1 MATYLDIL
9 NRARGRQA
17 GTPISATGIGDGSGD
32 SLQGIEAVNNAVAVF
47 SENSFDLDATEKVA
61 SITTTSGTTL
71 LTAPSPSWD
80 TNVIKAVKWLESG
93 KDYLQELTLIDLD
106 AAEEYKLKTF
116 TDNNPRF
123 WYVNNGNVYVLPS
136 PTASYTL
143 KVFYQQMYP
152 DITADEMNDTII
164 LPKTALKTLTDGV
177 YSYLREQS
185 GDPQWI
191 ALYQSFEASV
201 KKFYQRNKHTYKR
214 RGRKKFRVVPN
225 RADRRL

>member
-1 MATYLDIL
+1 MVTYLQIL

-17 GTPISATGIGDGSGD
+17 GTAISATGIGDGSGD

-61 SITTTSGTTL
+61 DVITTSGTTL

-80 TNVIKAVKWLESG
+80 TNVIKAVKWLETG
-93 KDYLQELTLIDLD
+93 KDYLQSLTLLD
-106 AAEEYKLKTF
+106 FETAEEYKLKTF
-116 TDNNPRF
+116 ENNNPRF
-123 WYVNNGNVYVLPS
+123 WYVNNGNVYMLPE

-143 KVFYQQMYP
+143 KIFYQQMYP
-152 DITADEMNDTII
+152 DITVDEMNDTII
-164 LPKTALKTLTDGV
+164 LPQTALKALTDGV
-177 YSYLREQS
+177 YSYLREQA

-191 ALYQSFEASV
+191 ALYQSFESSV
-201 KKFYQRNKHTYKR
+201 MKFYQRNKQTYKR
-214 RGRKKFRVVPN
+214 RGRSKVRVVPN